1 MIDAPPR
8 KPGPIC
14 NFCGQPGCT
23 PCRLA
28 REDPEYQRHWGLPVK
43 YVSQCAHLGEPTGA
57 MQECGTCNGKVSLKL
72 LACSV
77 HGACTTSK
85 QLEGVKC
92 CKGCSDYREVG
103 EYGGAVVRNL
113 LWYCYP
119 RSGNGV
125 WQRNIGQL
133 RKRIRLFNGR
143 RVVAI
148 ATDKTT
154 DPAGHVKDLLG
165 DVVHEF
171 IEIANGPVHE
181 MEAFPELLGRVET
194 QDSRHIT
201 FYGHAK
207 GVTRRATDTA
217 AAGNWADCMYQV
229 NLDYAPLV
237 EETLKRYHVCGAFK
251 NHGPAFPGL
260 ASNFHFAGSFYWFRN
275 RELFKRQWRFWE
287 TFDKTWYG
295 TEAAPGIWFKPEEG
309 GALFLPNTGVGVL
322 YGTPGSPSYADYVL
336 PRLEQWKD
344 VNKHLRSGHAHA

>member
-57 MQECGTCNGKVSLKL
+57 LQECGTCNGKVSLKL
-72 LACSV
+72 LACSI

-85 QLEGVKC
+85 QLDGVKC

-171 IEIANGPVHE
+171 IEIPNDPHLREAAAFLE
-181 MEAFPELLGRVET
+181 MVGRVQT
-194 QDSRHIT
+194 DDPRHIT

-207 GVTRRATDTA
+207 GVTRRPTDTA
-217 AAGNWADCMYQV
+217 AAGHWADVMYQV
-229 NLDYAPLV
+229 NLDYVPMV
-237 EETLKRYHVCGAFK
+237 EESLKRFHVCGAFK
-251 NHGPAFPGL
+251 NHGPAFPG
-260 ASNFHFAGSFYWFRN
+260 SVSHFHYAGSFYWFRN
-275 RELFKRQWRFWE
+275 REVFKRDWRAV
-287 TFDKTWYG
+287 DVAWYG
-295 TEAAPGIWFKPEEG
+295 SESAPGKWFNPEEG
-309 GALFLPNTGVGVL
+309 GALFLPNTGATSM
-322 YGTPGSPSYADYVL
+322 YGATTTFDNHIL
-336 PRLEQWKD
+336 PELEKWKES
-344 VNKHLRSGHAHA
+344 NRHLRTATC